1 MFCLTGDRT
10 PLWRAGLP
18 QKGRSPRD
26 LPFDTGDHKGFT
38 ARTWPGFLSRGCRM
52 FAGICMLRNVASALR
67 ALRRKKEINV
77 HCLSPVTTLATV
89 HIQTYNGTA
98 SRFFLTCFREKEAE
112 AQGNRVTWPRIT
124 QLLVKEQRGVLNPRL

>member
-1 MFCLTGDRT
+1 MTFPLTLAIARGSQPGLGLASSQEAAECLLGSVCY
-10 PLWRAGLP
+10 A
-18 QKGRSPRD
+18 
-26 LPFDTGDHKGFT
+26 
-38 ARTWPGFLSRGCRM
+38 
-52 FAGICMLRNVASALR
+52 NVASALR

-98 SRFFLTCFREKEAE
+98 SRFFFLTCFRDKEAE